1 MKRIDKHV
9 YLTPDQIKRVEEYG
23 GSKGMGFS
31 TSIADII
38 DRVYQYDILNEKLI
52 KMQNDISFLT
62 RKVIIG
68 YKLLE
73 QLYSDLDFDAISDI
87 NKSDALKQFN
97 RLMRRGRLID

>member
-9 YLTPDQIKRVEEYG
+9 YLTSDQIKRVEEYG
-23 GSKGMGFS
+23 KNKDMGFS
-31 TSIADII
+31 TSISDII
-38 DRVYQYDILNEKLI
+38 DRVYQYDILNEKLT

-73 QLYSDLDFDAISDI
+73 QLYSDLDFDSISDI
-87 NKSDALKQFN
+87 NKSNALKQFD

>member
-9 YLTPDQIKRVEEYG
+9 YLTSDQIKRVEEYG
-23 GSKGMGFS
+23 AKKGMGFS
-31 TSIADII
+31 TTVADII

-52 KMQNDISFLT
+52 KMQNDLSFLT

-97 RLMRRGRLID
+97 RLMKRGRLID

>member
-9 YLTPDQIKRVEEYG
+9 YLTSEQIKRVEDYG
-23 GSKGMGFS
+23 EKKGMGFS

-52 KMQNDISFLT
+52 KMQNDLSFLT